1 MPIQL
6 SWTMLGEPTAPTRD
20 TSDPLGFRAAGT
32 RIARTL
38 VPGFTQRTSSV
49 RGFGLVCLGLKVA
62 SDATYAH
69 RDADETFR
77 RFERFLVASQAL
89 HHTDATPLA
98 GKRAALRYLD
108 LARYPLNRPILAQ
121 QLSSGLW
128 GTYRVAAAH
137 YGLVRSRSPRFSNP
151 QYSRLES
158 DGAALARLVRE
169 ASFDGVQIGTW
180 VQKDTVSRSELA
192 RVAPYADAATDAEVA
207 QFTAAVRA
215 LDAQGGHPIGRLR
228 DRWEHA
234 GGHLTPADLLGAGG
248 KPMDDEQAAAARAA
262 VALDRLATDV
272 EAPFRQWVTG
282 HDVQPP
288 PADVWEADDWDDVI
302 PYSHDLRRLRDA
314 GRTDATFDTLLQHHR
329 WLSGT
334 RGARVWER
342 STPDDPRSAYHPYDF
357 ALGALSRLFAEGV
370 MS

>member
-1 MPIQL
+1 
-6 SWTMLGEPTAPTRD
+6 
-20 TSDPLGFRAAGT
+20 
-32 RIARTL
+32 
-38 VPGFTQRTSSV
+38 
-49 RGFGLVCLGLKVA
+49 
-62 SDATYAH
+62 
-69 RDADETFR
+69 
-77 RFERFLVASQAL
+77 
-89 HHTDATPLA
+89 
-98 GKRAALRYLD
+98 
-108 LARYPLNRPILAQ
+108 
-121 QLSSGLW
+121 
-128 GTYRVAAAH
+128 
-137 YGLVRSRSPRFSNP
+137 
-151 QYSRLES
+151 
-158 DGAALARLVRE
+158 
-169 ASFDGVQIGTW
+169 
-180 VQKDTVSRSELA
+180 
-192 RVAPYADAATDAEVA
+192 
-207 QFTAAVRA
+207 
-215 LDAQGGHPIGRLR
+215 
-228 DRWEHA
+228 
-234 GGHLTPADLLGAGG
+234 
-248 KPMDDEQAAAARAA
+248 MDDEQAAAARAA